1 MNHWTARNNPRV
13 AIHAG
18 AIRRPSFDTL
28 SFPTNVTIA
37 AGAPTVC
44 DGTAPFAMA
53 LVVLVLSAAK
63 PTLGGENRYT
73 E

>member
-1 MNHWTARNNPRV
+1 M
-13 AIHAG
+13 
-18 AIRRPSFDTL
+18 RRPSFDTL